1 MESKEIFRALTGDAE
16 RLKDSVNKTITVKEV
31 DTVYTD
37 KAIAVFKTNDGKLLI
52 SSSKN
57 VTQVVPLLKSMANNG
72 TVDLFVT
79 ATDIGNGK
87 TTISLKLKG

>member
-1 MESKEIFRALTGDAE
+1 MESKELFRALTGDAE

-31 DTVYTD
+31 DMVETD
-37 KAIAVFKTNDGKLLI
+37 KTIAVFKTNDGKLLV

-57 VTQVVPLLKSMANNG
+57 VTQVVPLLKNITNQG
-72 TVDLFVT
+72 TVELFVT

-87 TTISLKLKG
+87 STIAVKLKE